1 MKSLIIPAFMGI
13 LIVLTGCNESTSG
26 GPGATEPPP
35 PQREVGENE
44 NTFTLEAPVTTT
56 NLVQG
61 ETKLMTIGI
70 ERETNFNQD
79 VEIRFENMPLGVETE
94 PARPVIEH
102 GATEVEFTLRAA
114 SDAALG
120 DFVAQIVGHP
130 GTGAD
135 ALVDFKIAVAES
147 KPDDTVVA
155 DPASITERDNY
166 IREMRAELD
175 QLQAKNDELKAR
187 ASATPEGQAR
197 EELEQK
203 LAEANVKLEAA
214 ERQLEEVSRAE
225 SGWERYKDNVRRDLD
240 DLKNSI
246 Q

>member
-1 MKSLIIPAFMGI
+1 MRSLFVPAFMGI
-13 LIVLTGCNESTSG
+13 LFVLTGCNESTSG
-26 GPGATEPPP
+26 GPGAVEPPS
-35 PQREVGENE
+35 PQREVGQNE
-44 NTFTLEAPVTTT
+44 NTFTLEAPVTTID
-56 NLVQG
+56 LVQG
-61 ETKLMTIGI
+61 ETRHITIGI
-70 ERETNFNQD
+70 KRETNFNQD
-79 VEIRFENMPLGVETE
+79 VAIKFENMPLGVDTE

-102 GATEVEFTLRAA
+102 GAKDVEFTLTAA

-120 DFVAQIVGHP
+120 NFVAQIVGHP

-147 KPDDTVVA
+147 KPDEVAVA
-155 DPASITERDNY
+155 DPASITERDIY

-197 EELEQK
+197 EELQRK

-214 ERQLEEVSRAE
+214 ERQLDEVRRAD
-225 SGWERYKDNVRRDLD
+225 SGWERFKDNVRRDLD

-246 Q
+246 P

>member
-1 MKSLIIPAFMGI
+1 MERPA
-13 LIVLTGCNESTSG
+13 
-26 GPGATEPPP
+26 
-35 PQREVGENE
+35 PQREVSQNE

-61 ETKLMTIGI
+61 ESKPITIGI

-79 VEIRFENMPLGVETE
+79 VEIRFENMPLGVQTE

-120 DFVAQIVGHP
+120 EFVAQMVGHP
-130 GTGAD
+130 ATGAD
-135 ALVDFKIAVAES
+135 ALVEFKIAVAES
-147 KPDDTVVA
+147 KQEDAVVA
-155 DPASITERDNY
+155 DPASIVERDNY

-175 QLQAKNDELKAR
+175 LLQAKNDELKAK
-187 ASATPEGQAR
+187 AAATPEGQAR

-203 LAEANVKLEAA
+203 LAEANVKLESA
-214 ERQLEEVSRAE
+214 ERQLDEVRRVD
-225 SGWERYKDNVRRDLD
+225 SGWERFKENVRRDLD

-246 Q
+246 

>member
-13 LIVLTGCNESTSG
+13 LIVLTGCNKSTSG
-26 GPGATEPPP
+26 GPGAVEPPP
-35 PQREVGENE
+35 SQREVGENE
-44 NTFTLEAPVTTT
+44 NTFTLDAPATTT
-56 NLVQG
+56 DLVQG
-61 ETKLMTIGI
+61 ETKLITIGI

-79 VEIRFENMPLGVETE
+79 VAIRFENMPLGVDTE

-135 ALVDFKIAVAES
+135 AVVDFKIAVAES
-147 KPDDTVVA
+147 KQDDAVAA

-225 SGWERYKDNVRRDLD
+225 SGWERFKENVRRDLD